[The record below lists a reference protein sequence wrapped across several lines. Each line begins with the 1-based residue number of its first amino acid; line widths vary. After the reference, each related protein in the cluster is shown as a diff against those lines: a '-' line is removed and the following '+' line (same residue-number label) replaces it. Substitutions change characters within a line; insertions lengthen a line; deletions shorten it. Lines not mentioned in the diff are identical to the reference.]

1 MALQSSGNP
10 IKFSEIANEFGYPTD
25 NKLGNYR
32 IDQDVGELGELPL
45 DTGIP
50 QSGTIKFSDF
60 YSKKLNIVVNCYS
73 GGTESGGTNVKND
86 KWNNDSLT
94 VIGGFRGKTQ
104 SGSRIIIHVDKTF
117 TSKTDDDQQVCA
129 LRTGS
134 FSSAVSSLEIDVSHE
149 ARIYGA
155 GGKGGNG
162 AVVAAN
168 SSATETGEPGGN
180 GNSALGVEFN
190 GAIVRVANGGLIKS
204 GYGGGG
210 GGGCAND
217 EDEDGMPDRG
227 ACGGGGGGGAGRPAG
242 ARGNRGERQSHGEDE
257 VKTGNHGTAGTT
269 TTGGTGGTAVS
280 NTGGGAFA
288 YGGAGGR
295 GADGEQ
301 SAQAGGDGDTDYG
314 TEDEGSLTEGGAAGG
329 NGAAIRRTS
338 GISVTI
344 SDPGNGITGSTN
356 ATGVRG

>member
-1 MALQSSGNP
+1 MALQSSGTS
-10 IKFSEIANEFGYPTD
+10 ISFSQIANEFGYPTD

-45 DTGIP
+45 DTGVP

-60 YSKKLNIVVNCYS
+60 YSKKLNIVVDCHS
-73 GGTESGGTNVKND
+73 GGTESGGTNAKND

-94 VIGGFRGKTQ
+94 VIGGFRGKRQ
-104 SGSRIIIHVDKTF
+104 NGSRVIIHVDKIF
-117 TSKTDDDQQVCA
+117 RSRRDSDQQVCA

-134 FSSAVSSLEIDVSHE
+134 FNSEVSSLEIDVSHE

-155 GGKGGNG
+155 GGKGGDG
-162 AVVAAN
+162 ASI
-168 SSATETGEPGGN
+168 SSDSTATEAGEPGGN

-190 GAIVRVANGGLIKS
+190 GTIVRVANGGLITK

-217 EDEDGMPDRG
+217 EDEDGYPDRG
-227 ACGGGGGGGAGRPAG
+227 ACGGGGGGGAGNPGG
-242 ARGNRGERQSHGEDE
+242 ARGNRGERLSGNEDE
-257 VKTGNHGTAGTT
+257 VKTGNHGTAGGTT
-269 TTGGTGGTAVS
+269 TAGQGGEAVE
-280 NTGGGAFA
+280 NTGAGAFA

-295 GADGEQ
+295 GADSEQ
-301 SAQAGGDGDTDYG
+301 TAQAGGDGNTDFG
-314 TEDEGSLTEGGAAGG
+314 TDDEGSLTEGGAVGG
-329 NGAAIRRTS
+329 NGAAIRRSS

-344 SDPGNGITGSTN
+344 SDPGNGITGSTT
-356 ATGVRG
+356 ATGVN

>member
-1 MALQSSGNP
+1 MALQSSGNI
-10 IKFSEIANEFGYPTD
+10 IKFSQIANEFGYPTD

-32 IDQDVGELGELPL
+32 VDQDVGELGELPL

-60 YSKKLNIVVNCYS
+60 YSKKLNIVVNCH
-73 GGTESGGTNVKND
+73 GGPDESGGIDVKKD

-94 VIGGFRGKTQ
+94 VIGGFRGKRQ

-117 TSKTDDDQQVCA
+117 TSRTDSDQQVCA

-155 GGKGGNG
+155 GGKGGTG

-168 SSATETGEPGGN
+168 STATEDGEPGGN

-190 GAIVRVANGGLIKS
+190 GAIVRVANGGIIKA

-217 EDEDGMPDRG
+217 EDEDGYPDRG
-227 ACGGGGGGGAGRPAG
+227 ACGGGGGGGAGNPG
-242 ARGNRGERQSHGEDE
+242 GTRGLGGQRTSHNEDE
-257 VKTGNHGTAGTT
+257 VKSGNHGTAGN
-269 TTGGTGGTAVS
+269 S
-280 NTGGGAFA
+280 NTAGQGGAAVENTGAGAFA

-301 SAQAGGDGDTDYG
+301 TAQPGGDGDTDEG

-329 NGAAIRRTS
+329 NGAAIRRSS

-344 SDPGNGITGSTN
+344 SDPGNGITGSTT
-356 ATGVRG
+356 ATGVN